1 MKYIS
6 IILLGLLSW
15 QLVAQN
21 EHQDLITANQI
32 YEKGDYETASK
43 SYLDILNTNIN
54 SLKGNYNLG
63 NTLYQ
68 REKYEEAIPYFQKA
82 AEETKDK
89 VVRSN
94 AYHNLGN
101 SYLKGEKYKEA
112 VESYMQAL
120 RDNPENYDT
129 KNNLALAQRIIRQQQ
144 EQKKQQQQQ
153 QQQQEQDPNNDNK
166 DQKQEQQQEQENQE
180 EKKDENKQN
189 PEDKDQPI
197 NNDPKEENGKPD
209 ELSNDE
215 VERLMQIIE
224 NEDKKVQEK
233 LMKKARGKHPKP
245 EKDW

>member
-6 IILLGLLSW
+6 IIFLGLLSW

-21 EHQDLITANQI
+21 EHEDLITANKI
-32 YEKGDYETASK
+32 YEKGDYETATQN
-43 SYLDILNTNIN
+43 YLDILNANVN

-63 NTLYQ
+63 NALYK
-68 REKYEEAIPYFQKA
+68 REKFEEAIPYYQKA
-82 AEETKDK
+82 AEEIKDK
-89 VVRSN
+89 KLRSD

-101 SYLKGEKYKEA
+101 SYFKGKKYKEA

-120 RDNPENYDT
+120 RDNPNNYDT
-129 KNNLALAQRIIRQQQ
+129 KNNLALAQRIIN
-144 EQKKQQQQQ
+144 QQQQQQQQNQ

-166 DQKQEQQQEQENQE
+166 DQKQDQQQQQQNQE
-180 EKKDENKQN
+180 EQKDENKQN
-189 PEDKDQPI
+189 PEDQEQPI
-197 NNDPKEENGKPD
+197 DNEPKDENGQPE
-209 ELSNDE
+209 ELSKDE

-233 LMKKARGKHPKP
+233 LMKKAKGKHTKP